1 MTTMWR
7 VHFSNLLLLLTKK
20 EKIPYLQ
27 SSMREK
33 KKTYLDLLVLK
44 MKVLVK
50 KELEKEKSKSF
61 FYKVRNLKNDY
72 IILV

>member
-1 MTTMWR
+1 
-7 VHFSNLLLLLTKK
+7 
-20 EKIPYLQ
+20 
-27 SSMREK
+27 MREK